1 VLAACAGH
9 RAVPGGAPAG
19 PAPERPSAAAPATV
33 RRPVVSEADREH
45 VASRLLLVPVA
56 GVRATRIVD
65 SYLDGRSGGRTHF
78 AVDIM
83 APRGTPVLAADAGR
97 IWRLRQGGIGG
108 ITVYALDPEE
118 RIVYYYAHLDR
129 YHPGLAEGMAIAR
142 GDTLGY
148 VGTTGNAPPDAP
160 HLHFQLAMVGPDRR
174 YWTGIPVDPLPYLRS
189 SERALLA
196 ARAATDEEPGGP
208 ATVAGGGLPA
218 LATVAP
224 VRSAPRREA
233 AERPPAR
240 RRPPRPSVPAAP
252 DGDGHAGE
260 AGKAGGAELAP
271 RR

>member
-1 VLAACAGH
+1 
-9 RAVPGGAPAG
+9 
-19 PAPERPSAAAPATV
+19 
-33 RRPVVSEADREH
+33 VSEADREH

-56 GVRATRIVD
+56 GVRATRIAD
-65 SYLDGRSGGRTHF
+65 SYLDGRSGGRTHY

-97 IWRLRQGGIGG
+97 IWRLRTGGIGG

-148 VGTTGNAPPDAP
+148 VGTTGNAPADAP

-174 YWTGIPVDPLPYLRS
+174 YWTGLPVDPLPYLRS

-196 ARAATDEEPGGP
+196 ARAAGDETPPSEPAAVAAP
-208 ATVAGGGLPA
+208 AGGGLPA

-224 VRSAPRREA
+224 ARPAPRRA
-233 AERPPAR
+233 AARERAPVR
-240 RRPPRPSVPAAP
+240 RRPPRPSVPVVPA
-252 DGDGHAGE
+252 DDVGHAGD
-260 AGKAGGAELAP
+260 AGAAGGADPAP